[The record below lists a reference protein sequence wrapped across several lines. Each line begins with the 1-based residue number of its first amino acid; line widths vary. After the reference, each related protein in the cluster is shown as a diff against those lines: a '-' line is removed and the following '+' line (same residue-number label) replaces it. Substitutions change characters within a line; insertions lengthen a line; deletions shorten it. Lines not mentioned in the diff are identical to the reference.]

1 LVRPGCH
8 RQTQHNLT
16 IENVDVTAGTVP
28 AVAMRSITKRFPGVL
43 ANDAVDF
50 EARHGEVHA
59 LLGENGAGKST
70 LASILAGLYRPDSGE
85 IAIDGRIVEF
95 HSPRDATEAG
105 VSMVHQHFRLA
116 ASLTVADNIVLGHER
131 APWMRTNPAAI
142 ESQVAELAKR
152 YRMPVH
158 PGARVWQLSVGEQ
171 QRVEILK
178 ALYRGARILILD
190 EPTSLLTP
198 QEADDLFETLR
209 RMTAEGRTIV
219 FVSHKLEEL
228 MAVSDRVTVLRGGR
242 LIGTV
247 KTADTK
253 PRELARMM
261 IGRDVITSPPRG
273 EVGPVAQRAG
283 RVGAPDRGIALELN
297 GVSADDDLGLQALHN
312 VSLSVHHGEI
322 VGIAGVAGNGQR
334 QLAEA
339 VSGAR
344 RRTAGS
350 VAVKGRNL
358 RSGDPEDAIVHGVAH
373 VPEDRMGTG
382 VAPSLSIAENL
393 ILKSHRQSPMSTRG
407 VLRHDRIRRNAQNLI
422 KRFAVSA
429 PGPDTPTR
437 LLSGGNVQKVVL
449 ARELSS
455 NPVVIVAA
463 NPTRGLDVG
472 ATEAVRALLVEA
484 AGNGVGILLI
494 SEDLDEILLLADR
507 IAVMYEG
514 RIVGVV
520 PSGSADVHHLGLM
533 MAGSSA

>member
-1 LVRPGCH
+1 
-8 RQTQHNLT
+8 
-16 IENVDVTAGTVP
+16 
-28 AVAMRSITKRFPGVL
+28 MRSITKRFPGVL

-70 LASILAGLYRPDSGE
+70 LASILTGLYRPDAGE
-85 IAIDGRIVEF
+85 IAIDGKTVEF

-116 ASLTVADNIVLGHER
+116 ASLTVADNIVLGYKGT
-131 APWMRTNPAAI
+131 PWLRTNPATI
-142 ESQVAELAKR
+142 ETQVTELAKR
-152 YRMPVH
+152 YRMPVR
-158 PGARVWQLSVGEQ
+158 PDARVWQLSVGEQ

-198 QEADDLFETLR
+198 QESEDLFETLR

-219 FVSHKLEEL
+219 FVSHKLDEL
-228 MAVSDRVTVLRGGR
+228 MAVSDRVTVLRAGK

-247 KTADTK
+247 NTPDTDQHA
-253 PRELARMM
+253 LARMM
-261 IGRDVITSPPRG
+261 IGREVVFTQAKKSHDTSR
-273 EVGPVAQRAG
+273 ET
-283 RVGAPDRGIALELN
+283 ALELKD
-297 GVSADDDLGLQALHN
+297 VSARDDLGLQALHN

-322 VGIAGVAGNGQR
+322 VGVAGVAGNGQR

-339 VSGAR
+339 ISGAR
-344 RRTAGS
+344 PRMGGD
-350 VAVKGRNL
+350 VVVKKRKL

-373 VPEDRMGTG
+373 VPEDRLGTG
-382 VAPSLSIAENL
+382 VSPSLSIAENL
-393 ILKSHRQSPMSTRG
+393 ILKSHRRSPMSSRG
-407 VLRHDRIRRNAQNLI
+407 VLRHDRIRRNARELI
-422 KRFAVSA
+422 KRFAISA

-455 NPVVIVAA
+455 VPEVIVAA

-472 ATEAVRALLVEA
+472 ATESVRSLLLEA

-507 IAVMYEG
+507 IAVIYEG
-514 RIVGVV
+514 SIVGVV
-520 PSGSADVHHLGLM
+520 PRSTADVQQLGLM
-533 MAGSSA
+533 MAGASA

>member
-8 RQTQHNLT
+8 RQTKHNLT
-16 IENVDVTAGTVP
+16 IENVDVTAGIVP
-28 AVAMRSITKRFPGVL
+28 AVAMRSITKRFPEVL

-85 IAIDGRIVEF
+85 VAIDGRTVEF

-116 ASLTVADNIVLGHER
+116 ASLTVADNIVLGHKGT
-131 APWMRTNPAAI
+131 PWLRTNPATI

-152 YRMPVH
+152 YRMPVR
-158 PGARVWQLSVGEQ
+158 PDARVWQLSVGEQ

-209 RMTAEGRTIV
+209 QMTAEGQTV
-219 FVSHKLEEL
+219 VLVSHKLDEL
-228 MAVSDRVTVLRGGR
+228 MSVSDRVTVLRAGK
-242 LIGTV
+242 LVGTV
-247 KTADTK
+247 NTSESS

-261 IGRDVITSPPRG
+261 IGRDFFTSLLAG
-273 EVGPVAQRAG
+273 EVAAKRQ
-283 RVGAPDRGIALELN
+283 VGAPDTGTALELSD
-297 GVSADDDLGLQALHN
+297 VSADDDLGLQALHS
-312 VSLSVHHGEI
+312 VSLSVHRGE
-322 VGIAGVAGNGQR
+322 VLGVAGVAGNGQR
-334 QLAEA
+334 ELAEA

-344 RRTAGS
+344 PRTAGV
-350 VAVKGRNL
+350 VAVKGRSL
-358 RSGDPEDAIVHGVAH
+358 RSGDPEDAIVQGVAH
-373 VPEDRMGTG
+373 VPEDRLGTG
-382 VAPSLSIAENL
+382 VSPSLSIAENL
-393 ILKSHRQSPMSTRG
+393 ILKSHRQAPMSTRG
-407 VLRHDRIRRNAQNLI
+407 VLRHDRIRSNAQELI
-422 KRFAVSA
+422 QRFAVAA

-455 NPVVIVAA
+455 NPAVIVAA

-472 ATEAVRALLVEA
+472 ATEAVRGLLLEA
-484 AGNGVGILLI
+484 AAKGVGILLI

-507 IAVMYEG
+507 IAVIYEG
-514 RIVGVV
+514 RIVGIV
-520 PSGSADVHHLGLM
+520 SSSTADVQHLGLM
-533 MAGSSA
+533 MAGSKA

>member
-1 LVRPGCH
+1 
-8 RQTQHNLT
+8 
-16 IENVDVTAGTVP
+16 
-28 AVAMRSITKRFPGVL
+28 MRSIIKRFPGVL

-50 EARHGEVHA
+50 EARQGEVHA

-85 IAIDGRIVEF
+85 VAIDGRTVEF

-105 VSMVHQHFRLA
+105 ISMVHQHFRLA
-116 ASLTVADNIVLGHER
+116 ASLTVADNIVLGYR
-131 APWMRTNPAAI
+131 GAPWLRTNPAAI
-142 ESQVAELAKR
+142 ESQVAELSKR
-152 YRMPVH
+152 YRMPVR
-158 PGARVWQLSVGEQ
+158 PDARVWQLSVGEQ

-198 QEADDLFETLR
+198 READDLFETLR

-219 FVSHKLEEL
+219 FVSHKLGEL

-247 KTADTK
+247 NTGETN

-261 IGRDVITSPPRG
+261 IGRELSAPLA
-273 EVGPVAQRAG
+273 EVAAKGRAG
-283 RVGAPDRGIALELN
+283 ASSAAVVLELN
-297 GVSADDDLGLQALHN
+297 DVNADDDLGLQAVHN
-312 VSLSVHHGEI
+312 VSLEVHQGEI
-322 VGIAGVAGNGQR
+322 VGLAGVAGNGQR

-339 VSGAR
+339 VSGTR
-344 RRTAGS
+344 PRTSGD
-350 VAVKGRNL
+350 VVIKGRRL
-358 RSGDPEDAIVHGVAH
+358 RSGDPEDAIVRGVAH
-373 VPEDRMGTG
+373 VPEDRLGTG
-382 VAPSLSIAENL
+382 VSPSLSIAENL
-393 ILKSHRQSPMSTRG
+393 ILKSHRQEPMSTRG
-407 VLRHDRIRRNAQNLI
+407 ILRHDRIRRNAQEQT
-422 KRFAVSA
+422 KRFAIAA

-437 LLSGGNVQKVVL
+437 RLSGGNVQKVVL

-472 ATEAVRALLVEA
+472 ATEAVRSLLVEA
-484 AGNGVGILLI
+484 AEKGVGILLI

-520 PSGSADVHHLGLM
+520 PRSTADVQHLGLM

>member
-1 LVRPGCH
+1 
-8 RQTQHNLT
+8 
-16 IENVDVTAGTVP
+16 
-28 AVAMRSITKRFPGVL
+28 MRSITKRFPGVL

-70 LASILAGLYRPDSGE
+70 LASILTGLYRPDAGE
-85 IAIDGRIVEF
+85 IAIDGKTVEF

-116 ASLTVADNIVLGHER
+116 ASLTVADNIVLGYKGT
-131 APWMRTNPAAI
+131 PWLRTNPATI
-142 ESQVAELAKR
+142 ETQVTELAKR
-152 YRMPVH
+152 YRMPVR
-158 PGARVWQLSVGEQ
+158 PDARVWQLSVGEQ

-198 QEADDLFETLR
+198 QESEDLFETLR

-219 FVSHKLEEL
+219 FVSHKLDEL
-228 MAVSDRVTVLRGGR
+228 MAVSDRVTVLRAGK

-247 KTADTK
+247 NTPDTDQHA
-253 PRELARMM
+253 LARMM
-261 IGRDVITSPPRG
+261 IGREVVFTQAKKSHDTSR
-273 EVGPVAQRAG
+273 ET
-283 RVGAPDRGIALELN
+283 ALELKD
-297 GVSADDDLGLQALHN
+297 VSARDDLGLQALHN

-322 VGIAGVAGNGQR
+322 VGVAGVAGNGQR

-339 VSGAR
+339 ISGAR
-344 RRTAGS
+344 PRMGGD
-350 VAVKGRNL
+350 VVVKKRKL

-373 VPEDRMGTG
+373 VPEDRLGTG
-382 VAPSLSIAENL
+382 VSPSLSIAENL
-393 ILKSHRQSPMSTRG
+393 ILKSHRRSPMSSRG
-407 VLRHDRIRRNAQNLI
+407 VLRHDRIRRNARELI
-422 KRFAVSA
+422 KRFAISA

-455 NPVVIVAA
+455 VPEVIVAA

-472 ATEAVRALLVEA
+472 ATEAVRSLLLEA
-484 AGNGVGILLI
+484 AGKGVGILLI

-507 IAVMYEG
+507 IAVIYEG
-514 RIVGVV
+514 SIVGVV
-520 PSGSADVHHLGLM
+520 PRSTADVQQLGLM
-533 MAGSSA
+533 MAGASA